1 MGSKSHYGLVTVPLQ
16 FGYSLVTVQLQFSY
30 SSVTVQLQF
39 SYSSVTVWLWFGL
52 FETFLIDFVSTVIS
66 FFFSIMIEQPE
77 AGMSWHFWGCL
88 SFFILNTKF
97 LDCI

>member
-1 MGSKSHYGLVTVPLQ
+1 MVRLQ
-16 FGYSLVTVQLQFSY
+16 FGY

-39 SYSSVTVWLWFGL
+39 SYSSITVQLQFRYSSVTVLLQISQTSITVWLWFGL

-66 FFFSIMIEQPE
+66 FFSIMIEQPE
-77 AGMSWHFWGCL
+77 AGMSRHFWGCL